1 LATNYDAV
9 EFEPHVTIFS
19 GSSDDDEIRNTAPGV
34 ASRFSAVELTP
45 RKLDFSSS
53 YTKTLFIDFY
63 ESAVARHMF
72 DAIKHGTAQ
81 PSAYVLN
88 PHLSLL
94 YKTMPAAA
102 QAEIC
107 GTLEIPEGDYAFDRL
122 RVIETEIPLTRPEQ
136 IIRWRTV
143 FEAELRRP

>member
-1 LATNYDAV
+1 MNTVYSFWLVPEQSLKSRLGSIIRRLATNYDAV

-19 GSSDDDEIRNTAPGV
+19 GSSDDDEIRDTAPGV
-34 ASRFSAVELTP
+34 ASRFSVVELTP

-107 GTLEIPEGDYAFDRL
+107 GTLGTSRGRL
-122 RVIETEIPLTRPEQ
+122 CL
-136 IIRWRTV
+136 
-143 FEAELRRP
+143 